1 MNSLDIILY
10 LLGAGALFLLFMA
23 GYSIGH
29 NDGQREGYTRGRAVA
44 RGRYEVTQ

>member
-1 MNSLDIILY
+1 MNSADIIMY
-10 LLGAGALFLLFMA
+10 LLGAGAIFLIFIA

-29 NDGQREGYTRGRAVA
+29 NDGKREGYTRGRAVA